1 MKIKQNLM
9 TANTINYPTYRALW
23 HYKVPKVPS
32 PKYYK
37 TR

>member
-1 MKIKQNLM
+1 MKINQNLM

-23 HYKVPKVPS
+23 HYKVPS
-32 PKYYK
+32 PKSYK